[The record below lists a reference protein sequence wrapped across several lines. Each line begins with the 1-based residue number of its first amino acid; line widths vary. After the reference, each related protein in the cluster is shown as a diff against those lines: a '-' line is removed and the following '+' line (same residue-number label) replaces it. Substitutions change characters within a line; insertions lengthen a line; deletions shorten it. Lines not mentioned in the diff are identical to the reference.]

1 MHRSVRVFLFLV
13 ACLTLVGAFF
23 FWNQYVSTRF
33 PEFSTVHLKE
43 QTVKVTVADTPESRE
58 RGLSGR
64 SELAPDEG
72 MLFVF
77 PEDGHYAFWMKDMR
91 FAIDIVWI
99 SYSEE
104 IVDVEEKVSPETYPA
119 VFTPRRPARYVLE
132 LPSGFVEEHDVT
144 IGDTVR
150 F

>member
-64 SELAPDEG
+64 SELASDEG

-77 PEDGHYAFWMKDMR
+77 PKDGQYAFWMKDMR

>member
-1 MHRSVRVFLFLV
+1 MLRSVRVFLLLI
-13 ACLTLVGAFF
+13 ACLTLIGAFF
-23 FWNQYVSTRF
+23 FWNQYVSI
-33 PEFSTVHLKE
+33 PSSEFSTVHLKG
-43 QTVKVTVADTPESRE
+43 QIVKVAVADTPESRE

-64 SELAPDEG
+64 SELASDEG

-77 PEDGHYAFWMKDMR
+77 PKDGQYAFWMKDMR

-104 IVDVEEKVSPETYPA
+104 IVDVEEKVSPETYPT

-144 IGDTVR
+144 IGDAVR